1 MPILLDEKRKYK
13 RLRPTIREQA
23 TLANRGYTW
32 VLSSNV
38 SAVATQGNDLYIRF
52 QNGSLYRYDGKA
64 KLEERLI
71 AASSKG
77 KWVWR
82 FLRRKNVPYQ
92 KVGSMPLDGDIDK
105 TDEELFAEQIGINVQ
120 DVDLENMQQLD
131 QFNGVTVGLVNTTVM
146 QDILLSTLVA
156 NDFINNLANLQS
168 LEIAKR

>member
-1 MPILLDEKRKYK
+1 MPILLEEKRKYQ

-23 TLANRGYTW
+23 TLSNKGYTW

-38 SAVATQGNDLYIRF
+38 SAVATQGKDLYIRF

-64 KLEERLI
+64 NLKERLI

-82 FLRRKNVPYQ
+82 FLRRKNVPYS
-92 KVGSMPLDGDIDK
+92 KVGTMPLDGDIDK
-105 TDEELFAEQIGINVQ
+105 TDEELFAEQVGIKVQ

-131 QFNGVTVGLVNTTVM
+131 QFNGATVGLINTAVT
-146 QDILLSTLVA
+146 QDILLTTLAA
-156 NDFINNLANLQS
+156 NTLIDNLAS
-168 LEIAKR
+168 LETLQTNF